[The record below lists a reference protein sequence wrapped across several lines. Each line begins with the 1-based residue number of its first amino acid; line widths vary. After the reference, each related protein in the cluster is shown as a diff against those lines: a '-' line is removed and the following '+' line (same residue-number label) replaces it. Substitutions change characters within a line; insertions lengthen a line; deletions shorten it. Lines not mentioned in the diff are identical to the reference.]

1 MSRLYKILISL
12 AIVIAILIL
21 PINGQAFAAPASIP
35 KISVSAQDFFLLGV
49 NNTSLGNLKQAVEN
63 FTQAIALDA
72 NMPAAYSN
80 RCLVYMQLGD
90 YQQAQ
95 EDCTKSLQLNPKN
108 TEVYLNRGLVYQRQK
123 QYQAAIWDYNQVIEL
138 KPHDLRGY
146 YNRGLTY
153 FELQNYQQALFD
165 YNQAISQNLRQDS
178 QELATVYNDRGLAQ
192 FQLGNISAANL
203 DFSLAIRLGAD
214 NARAYYNRGCIC
226 NRQGNYTG
234 AIRDF
239 TLALQHHPHQ
249 TDSEVVASLR
259 GSAYVNRGLA
269 RYQLGYQQAAFEDL
283 QRGAE
288 CFCKQGEMVAYH
300 QTLKLL
306 QKLRQQ
312 SKSVW
317 ESEIG

>member
-1 MSRLYKILISL
+1 MSFLYKTLISFS
-12 AIVIAILIL
+12 IVIALFIL
-21 PINGQAFAAPASIP
+21 PIKGQAFAKAISIP
-35 KISVSAQDFFLLGV
+35 QISSQDFFVLGV
-49 NNTSLGNLKQAVEN
+49 NNTKLGHFKQAVEN

-72 NMPAAYSN
+72 NLSAAYSN

-95 EDCTKSLQLNPKN
+95 ADCTQALQLDPKN
-108 TEVYLNRGLVYQRQK
+108 AEVYLNRGLAYQRQQ
-123 QYQAAIWDYNQVIEL
+123 QYQAAIADYNQVIKL

-153 FELQNYQQALFD
+153 FDLQNYQQSLLD

-203 DFSLAIRLGAD
+203 DFSLAIRLGTD
-214 NARAYYNRGCIC
+214 DSRAYYNRGCIC
-226 NRQGNYTG
+226 HRLGKYTD

-239 TLALQHHPHQ
+239 TLALQQNPHQ
-249 TDSEVVASLR
+249 TDSDVVASLR

-283 QRGAE
+283 QKGAQ
-288 CFCKQGEMVAYH
+288 CFCKQGEMLAYH

-306 QKLRQQ
+306 EKLRQH

>member
-1 MSRLYKILISL
+1 MSIFYKILISFS
-12 AIVIAILIL
+12 IVIAILIL
-21 PINGQAFAAPASIP
+21 PITGQVFATP
-35 KISVSAQDFFLLGV
+35 ISSPQISAEDFFLLGV

-63 FTQAIALDA
+63 FTKAIALDA
-72 NMPAAYSN
+72 NMSAAYSN

-108 TEVYLNRGLVYQRQK
+108 TEVYLNRGLAYQRQK
-123 QYQAAIWDYNQVIEL
+123 QYQAAIADYNQAIQL

-146 YNRGLTY
+146 YNRGLTH

-165 YNQAISQNLRQDS
+165 YNQAINQNLRQDS
-178 QELATVYNDRGLAQ
+178 PELATVYNDRGLAQ

-226 NRQGNYTG
+226 HRQGHYKD

-239 TLALQHHPHQ
+239 TLALQHHPNQ
-249 TDSEVVASLR
+249 TDSEAVANLR

-288 CFCKQGEMVAYH
+288 CFCKQGEMVAYQ

-306 QKLRQQ
+306 KKLRQH
-312 SKSVW
+312 SNSSW